1 MYLLVMNMSP
11 NMSPFSIAIC
21 FQELGINV
29 EHIMLRMQG
38 VALFKKLDEVVGAR
52 GSAGSIFDDNSDDDD
67 DDGD

>member
-21 FQELGINV
+21 SQELGINV

-67 DDGD
+67 GD